1 VLPTHKAGAWAAM
14 ATQKET
20 AMTNI
25 PKPTLTLDMELYQHY
40 LDDSDL
46 SDAEKAELLETLW
59 SIICEFVRL
68 GFGVHP
74 VQQVTQE
81 PCGKL
86 EIPTLNAT
94 QTDSSALDSTY
105 KSVISTFI
113 DGEYK
118 NHKKG
123 EHSNA

>member
-1 VLPTHKAGAWAAM
+1 M

-20 AMTNI
+20 AMTMNK
-25 PKPTLTLDMELYQHY
+25 KPTLTLDMELYQHY

-74 VQQVTQE
+74 VQQAQNACGKDNKTALPPASLGADTLDSGDNTFISAFVAAHEPQTQE
-81 PCGKL
+81 
-86 EIPTLNAT
+86 EA
-94 QTDSSALDSTY
+94 
-105 KSVISTFI
+105 
-113 DGEYK
+113 
-118 NHKKG
+118 
-123 EHSNA
+123 

>member
-1 VLPTHKAGAWAAM
+1 
-14 ATQKET
+14 
-20 AMTNI
+20 MTMNK
-25 PKPTLTLDMELYQHY
+25 KPTLTLDVALYQHY
-40 LDDSDL
+40 LDGSDL
-46 SDAEKAELLETLW
+46 TNAEKNELLETLW

-94 QTDSSALDSTY
+94 QTDLSALDSIY
-105 KSVISTFI
+105 KSVISTFV

-118 NHKKG
+118 NQKKG
-123 EHSNA
+123 EHRNV